1 MNNVALKTA
10 LKDIMK
16 SIENAERE
24 AITTDTA
31 AITDDTNVTNILQQ
45 ILTEVKKFNT
55 DREIMQQQMD
65 AMKQSNE
72 LLLSTVAQQQRFLE
86 SIDAEKRSKN
96 MIILGIPED
105 PNLILDGTAAD
116 TDEKRVAIILKKVGQ
131 ENVVPVTIQRLGK
144 DGAAG
149 ANRIRPLK
157 IVVNTSEEQKE
168 VISNAKKLKNAGEE
182 FKKVFIKRD
191 VHPAIRKEI
200 GRLYAVQKA
209 EQEKAENAGRT
220 VVFDQRKRVV
230 TIDGIIVDRFKPNF
244 F

>member
-31 AITDDTNVTNILQQ
+31 AITDDTNVTSILQQ

-116 TDEKRVAIILKKVGQ
+116 TDEKRMVIVMKMVGFTIRII
-131 ENVVPVTIQRLGK
+131 
-144 DGAAG
+144 
-149 ANRIRPLK
+149 
-157 IVVNTSEEQKE
+157 
-168 VISNAKKLKNAGEE
+168 
-182 FKKVFIKRD
+182 
-191 VHPAIRKEI
+191 
-200 GRLYAVQKA
+200 
-209 EQEKAENAGRT
+209 
-220 VVFDQRKRVV
+220 
-230 TIDGIIVDRFKPNF
+230 
-244 F
+244 